1 MARAQAACDEHMR
14 HATAHVLEMRAGE
27 GSGVTT
33 APPAAH
39 SADARFG
46 HVQSVWR
53 ALDLLEALAGEEPAG
68 LVELAGRAGLQPS
81 TARRL
86 LSTMAARGYVVQS
99 RRSGGYLLGHRTLEL
114 RGPVQRRTARLR
126 RVARPHLERARRVCG
141 ETISLAVPVE
151 STSVLWIDEVIGAPP
166 AIPRLGRCLPAH
178 ASAAGKALLADAR
191 ERGFAIED
199 EELEP
204 GVVAVAAAVT
214 VDRRADRGD
223 RRGRAGR
230 PAARRRARGARRD
243 GEHLR
248 RRARGRPGSRGG
260 PAGGRV
266 GAESGRAVPRQA
278 AVTHPER
285 ARRRRAA
292 LASRRRRSTAVLRPA
307 RNGISKTDAKTRAN
321 TIVSGTTRA
330 SETTKAGTPGRTRPA
345 TIFS

>member
-1 MARAQAACDEHMR
+1 M
-14 HATAHVLEMRAGE
+14 
-27 GSGVTT
+27 TT
-33 APPAAH
+33 AAPAAQ

-151 STSVLWIDEVIGAPP
+151 STSVLWIDEVMGAPP
-166 AIPRLGRCLPAH
+166 ATPRLGRCLPAH

-199 EELEP
+199 EDLEP

-214 VDRRADRGD
+214 VDSAPIAAIGVAGPAARLHGVGLDELGEMASIFAGELAADL
-223 RRGRAGR
+223 GRAPAR
-230 PAARRRARGARRD
+230 PAAA
-243 GEHLR
+243 
-248 RRARGRPGSRGG
+248 
-260 PAGGRV
+260 
-266 GAESGRAVPRQA
+266 
-278 AVTHPER
+278 
-285 ARRRRAA
+285 
-292 LASRRRRSTAVLRPA
+292 
-307 RNGISKTDAKTRAN
+307 
-321 TIVSGTTRA
+321 
-330 SETTKAGTPGRTRPA
+330 
-345 TIFS
+345 